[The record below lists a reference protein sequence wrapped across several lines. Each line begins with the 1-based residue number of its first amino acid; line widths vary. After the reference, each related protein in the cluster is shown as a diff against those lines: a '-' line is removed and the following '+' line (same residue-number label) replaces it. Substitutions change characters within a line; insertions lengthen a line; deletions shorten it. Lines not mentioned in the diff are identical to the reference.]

1 MQRPGKWGEEQKYEV
16 IRSSIGNALINLRL
30 LTRSDLALELGILT
44 QEERE
49 VLMRASSIIQDAL
62 KRAREKGII
71 R

>member
-1 MQRPGKWGEEQKYEV
+1 MQRPSKWGEEQKYEV

-30 LTRSDLALELGILT
+30 LTSSGLALELGLLT

-49 VLMRASSIIQDAL
+49 TLLKAASIVQDVYRRA
-62 KRAREKGII
+62 KERGVI

>member
-49 VLMRASSIIQDAL
+49 ALMRASSIIQDAL

>member
-49 VLMRASSIIQDAL
+49 VLMKASSIIQDAL
-62 KRAREKGII
+62 RRAREKGII